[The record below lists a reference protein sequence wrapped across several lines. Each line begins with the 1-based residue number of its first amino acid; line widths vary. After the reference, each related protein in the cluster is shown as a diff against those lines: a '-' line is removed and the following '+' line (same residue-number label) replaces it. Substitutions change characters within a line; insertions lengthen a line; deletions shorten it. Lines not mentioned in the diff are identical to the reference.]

1 MGNVGGLIVD
11 VGGATRFLP
20 ADLAVAVVPDTQ
32 IIQVPG
38 LEPPAIGLALA
49 EDRAVAALRVGSWPR
64 GEMILCQVD
73 DEFVLL
79 VGARVLASGTFPT
92 TGDDAVWTLGP
103 AGLLDVRSLLLR
115 AEAAI
120 WEARTVSG
128 DGRRR

>member
-1 MGNVGGLIVD
+1 MGSVGGLIVD
-11 VGGATRFLP
+11 VGGAARFLP
-20 ADLAVAVVPDTQ
+20 AEVAVAVMPETQ

-64 GEMILCQVD
+64 GEMILCRVD
-73 DEFVLL
+73 DELVLL
-79 VGARVLASGTFPT
+79 VGARVLASGTFPA
-92 TGDDAVWTLGP
+92 TGDDAVWTSGP
-103 AGLLDVRSLLLR
+103 ARLLDVRSLLLR